1 MKRGL
6 THDTQQVSQ
15 WFRTSFKKATPTEID
30 EAINYYTEYFD
41 DLNLG
46 DYDEVPEDL
55 RSPRQIASEILMDT
69 TMSEKNSTRNNLKII
84 LLSILALPVALP
96 LSLALFAVVF
106 AIFVALVAI
115 IFAVVVSIGAIFIRI
130 FAAQLPDA
138 LFMLGFIFLLANFG
152 FVIYGLINALITV
165 ISNRIKRTR
174 RQRAWKESLELREVF
189 FIGLLLI
196 ASSMVLG
203 SNPITVFTSRIQSI
217 GGLISD
223 GVKTESFDLPKE
235 IDIEIDYSIG
245 GFIIKQTDDDK
256 ASITFPYSENNDFEI
271 KTEVIDQK
279 LTVKFEKHRSSW
291 LSFGSFNIE
300 DTILNLPKDTKI
312 TDLDVDLKLG
322 SLTMIE
328 IKSDQSQIKLNMG
341 SLDDLSGIH
350 QKANWKLNMGS
361 IKLRGTQLDN
371 AKLDLDMG
379 SLEGKQYILF
389 IDMYKRFP
397 MIQFILKMYIRLT
410 EVCVERL
417 NLSHAKMTKINMA
430 IV

>member
-1 MKRGL
+1 
-6 THDTQQVSQ
+6 
-15 WFRTSFKKATPTEID
+15 
-30 EAINYYTEYFD
+30 
-41 DLNLG
+41 
-46 DYDEVPEDL
+46 
-55 RSPRQIASEILMDT
+55 
-69 TMSEKNSTRNNLKII
+69 
-84 LLSILALPVALP
+84 
-96 LSLALFAVVF
+96 
-106 AIFVALVAI
+106 
-115 IFAVVVSIGAIFIRI
+115 
-130 FAAQLPDA
+130 
-138 LFMLGFIFLLANFG
+138 
-152 FVIYGLINALITV
+152 
-165 ISNRIKRTR
+165 
-174 RQRAWKESLELREVF
+174 
-189 FIGLLLI
+189 
-196 ASSMVLG
+196 MVLG

-279 LTVKFEKHRSSW
+279 FTVKFVKHRSSW

-379 SLEGKQYILF
+379 SLEGKTIMLGTQEIEVNMGSVELVLEQELNKASYNIQVDLGDISVNGQKDNYQSTENAEVEF
-389 IDMYKRFP
+389 KIDANMGSVKLRFMP
-397 MIQFILKMYIRLT
+397 D
-410 EVCVERL
+410 
-417 NLSHAKMTKINMA
+417 
-430 IV
+430 